1 MSICHTQELTL
12 MISGVQSIGY
22 YSEIPAPTAST
33 MDIFIIAEYYYLRS
47 TELWFALEVE

>member
-1 MSICHTQELTL
+1 

-33 MDIFIIAEYYYLRS
+33 MDIFIIAKSIIISVAQNSGLPSKWSE
-47 TELWFALEVE
+47 